1 MMKDFIDDQLIANI
15 LAEAKEQPALRVREI
30 IQKAKELKGL
40 TPEETAILLQ
50 TEDQELFMEILQ
62 TAREIKRSI
71 YGNRLVLF
79 APLYI
84 ANFCANNCIY

>member
-1 MMKDFIDDQLIANI
+1 MKDFIDDQLIANI